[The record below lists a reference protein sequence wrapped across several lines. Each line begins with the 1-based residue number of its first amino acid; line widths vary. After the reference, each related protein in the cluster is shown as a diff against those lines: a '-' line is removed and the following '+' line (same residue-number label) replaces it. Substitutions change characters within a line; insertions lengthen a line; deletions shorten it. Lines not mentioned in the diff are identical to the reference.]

1 MTSTPSV
8 VIVGGGALGLCTA
21 YELTELGV
29 TSVTVLEREHPAFGS
44 SGLSVGIVESQYLDP
59 MAIAI
64 RVYGMEFF
72 ARLEEQA
79 GLEVTRNGYLRLS
92 HSAED
97 IPAFERS
104 VEVQRELGVTHP
116 RVLDR
121 EEIAKL
127 IPDMDCD
134 GIAGGLF
141 GPEDGYIDGHHYC
154 SILADLVRERGASV
168 LASTAL
174 LAAATRPDG
183 RHVLTTPRSTIEC
196 DIVVN
201 AAGGWAGKIGDI
213 LGAPSGILP
222 QRHRALVAHLPRTLE
237 YMMPSVMDY
246 VPSSGTQ
253 GLYFRHESRDTVIAG
268 LHTEEVLHDIVDPD
282 EYGKGSDTDYMAEV
296 GELFA
301 RRLPTLAD
309 ARLGNVWAGLYP
321 MNPDGKPAIGPYRD
335 RPTVIAALG
344 GGGSGLQ
351 ASPGIGRIA
360 AEWIVHGEPRT
371 IDGAEALLP
380 DRASLQQEAPA

>member
-1 MTSTPSV
+1 VTSAPSV
-8 VIVGGGALGLCTA
+8 VVVGGGALGLCTA
-21 YELTELGV
+21 LELTELGV

-59 MAIAI
+59 IAIAI

-72 ARLEEQA
+72 ARLAKES

-92 HSAED
+92 HSAGD
-97 IPAFERS
+97 IPTFERS

-116 RVLDR
+116 RVLDHD
-121 EEIAKL
+121 EIAKL
-127 IPDMDCD
+127 IPDMDCE
-134 GIAGGLF
+134 GIVGGLF
-141 GPEDGYIDGHHYC
+141 GSEDGYIDGHHYC
-154 SILADLVRERGASV
+154 SVLADIIRERGGGV
-168 LASTAL
+168 LSSTAL
-174 LAAATRPDG
+174 LGADDRPG
-183 RHVLTTPRSTIEC
+183 GGHVLTTSKGPLEC

-201 AAGGWAGKIGDI
+201 AAGGWAGKVGDL
-213 LGAPSGILP
+213 LGAPSNILP
-222 QRHRALVAHLPRTLE
+222 QRHRALVAHLPRTLD

-253 GLYFRHESRDTVIAG
+253 GLYFRHESSCSLIAG

-282 EYGKGSDTDYMAEV
+282 EYGRGDDNEYMSEV

-301 RRLPTLAD
+301 RRLPGLAD

-335 RPTVIAALG
+335 RPTVVAALG

-351 ASPGIGRIA
+351 ASPGIGRLA

-371 IDGAEALLP
+371 IKGAEALLP
-380 DRASLQQEAPA
+380 DRASLRQEAPA

>member
-1 MTSTPSV
+1 MTEAPTV
-8 VIVGGGALGLCTA
+8 VVVGGGALGLCTA
-21 YELTELGV
+21 LELTELGV
-29 TSVTVLEREHPAFGS
+29 TAVTVLEREHPGFGS
-44 SGLSVGIVESQYLDP
+44 SGLSVGIVETQYLDP

-72 ARLEEQA
+72 ARLERER
-79 GLEVTRNGYLRLS
+79 GLQVVRNGYLRLT
-92 HSAED
+92 HSAD
-97 IPAFERS
+97 DLPTFERS
-104 VEVQRELGVTHP
+104 VEVQREFGVTHP
-116 RVLDR
+116 KVLDR
-121 EEIAKL
+121 GEIERL
-127 IPDMDCD
+127 VPDMDLD

-141 GPEDGYIDGHHYC
+141 GREDGYIDGHHYC
-154 SILADLVRERGASV
+154 SIMTDMIRANGGTV
-168 LASTAL
+168 LGSTAL
-174 LAAATRPDG
+174 VGADTAPGG
-183 RHVLTTPRSTIEC
+183 RHILTTSNGTLEC

-201 AAGGWAGKIGDI
+201 AAGGWGGKVGDL
-213 LGAPSGILP
+213 LGTPTAILP
-222 QRHRALVAHLPRTLE
+222 QRHRALVAHLPHALH

-253 GLYFRHESRDTVIAG
+253 GLYFRHETADSLIAG

-282 EYGKGSDTDYMAEV
+282 DFGRGDDNSYMSEV

-301 RRLPTLAD
+301 RRLPGLAD

-321 MNPDGKPAIGPYRD
+321 MNPDGKPAVGPHAD

-360 AEWIVHGEPRT
+360 AEWIVHGESRT
-371 IDGAEALLP
+371 IEGAEALLP
-380 DRASLQQEAPA
+380 DRPSLREGAAA

>member
-1 MTSTPSV
+1 MTSAPSV
-8 VIVGGGALGLCTA
+8 VVVGGGALGLCTA
-21 YELTELGV
+21 LELTELGV

-44 SGLSVGIVESQYLDP
+44 SGLSVGIVETQYLDP

-64 RVYGMEFF
+64 RVYGMQVF
-72 ARLEEQA
+72 ARLEKESD
-79 GLEVTRNGYLRLS
+79 LEVTRNGYLRLS
-92 HSAED
+92 HRAAD
-97 IPAFERS
+97 IPTFERS

-127 IPDMDCD
+127 VPDMDTD
-134 GIAGGLF
+134 GIVGGLF
-141 GPEDGYIDGHHYC
+141 GREDGYIDGHHYC
-154 SILADLVRERGASV
+154 AVMTEMIRRKGGTV
-168 LASTAL
+168 LGSTAL
-174 LAAATRPDG
+174 LGADTGPDG
-183 RHVLTTPRSTIEC
+183 RHVLTTSSSTLEC
-196 DIVVN
+196 DVVVN
-201 AAGGWAGKIGDI
+201 AAGGWGGKVGDL
-213 LGAPSGILP
+213 LGTPSSLLP
-222 QRHRALVAHLPRTLE
+222 QRHRALVAHLPRALD
-237 YMMPSVMDY
+237 YVMPSVMDY

-253 GLYFRHESRDTVIAG
+253 GLYFRHESRDSLIAG

-282 EYGKGSDTDYMAEV
+282 DYGRGDDNEYMSEV

-301 RRLPTLAD
+301 RRLPSLAG

-321 MNPDGKPAIGPYRD
+321 MNPDGKPAIGPYRA
-335 RPTVIAALG
+335 RPAVVAALG

-371 IDGAEALLP
+371 IAGAEALLP
-380 DRASLQQEAPA
+380 DRASLREEAPA

>member
-1 MTSTPSV
+1 MTEAPSV
-8 VIVGGGALGLCTA
+8 VVVGGGALGLCTA
-21 YELTELGV
+21 LELTQLGV
-29 TSVTVLEREHPAFGS
+29 SEVTVLEREHPAFGS

-64 RVYGMEFF
+64 RVYGMRFF
-72 ARLEEQA
+72 ARLEQEH
-79 GLEVTRNGYLRLS
+79 GLQVTRNGYLRLT
-92 HSAED
+92 HSVD
-97 IPAFERS
+97 DLPAFERS
-104 VEVQRELGVTHP
+104 VELQRELGVTHP

-121 EEIAKL
+121 DEVARL
-127 IPDMDCD
+127 IPDMDMD

-141 GPEDGYIDGHHYC
+141 GREDGYIDGHHYC
-154 SILADLVRERGASV
+154 AIMTDMIRANGGEV
-168 LASTAL
+168 LGSTAL
-174 LAAATRPDG
+174 LHADTGADG
-183 RHVLTTPRSTIEC
+183 RHVLTTSKGTLEC
-196 DIVVN
+196 DVVVN
-201 AAGGWAGKIGDI
+201 AAGGWGGKVGDL
-213 LGAPSGILP
+213 LGTPTAILP
-222 QRHRALVAHLPRTLE
+222 QRHRALVAHLPHALD

-253 GLYFRHESRDTVIAG
+253 GLYFRHESADSLIAG

-282 EYGKGSDTDYMAEV
+282 AYGKGDDNEYMSEV

-301 RRLPTLAD
+301 RRLPALAD

-321 MNPDGKPAIGPYRD
+321 MNPDGKPAVGPHGE

-371 IDGAEALLP
+371 IQGAEALLP
-380 DRASLQQEAPA
+380 DRPALREGAAA